1 MGITAQI
8 GSAWVA
14 VPNRIS
20 CNEGELHDLRVH
32 RLRDGARDRRPLL
45 RREEHS
51 RPHRQFARPENLGE
65 LTAEL
70 GASVK
75 AVTVD
80 EAREADIILVAV
92 GAVAFK
98 DIGAVLRDGSGKTVI
113 DATNGLMLPPEVQQ
127 TEYQGRL
134 TSEVNA
140 ERVPGAKLVKAFNQL
155 PVKVLAS
162 PLPDDVGRRVVLSR
176 ATIRMRVLPSRLLR
190 KALAL
195 RPSKS
200 ARLQQ
205 AAA

>member
-1 MGITAQI
+1 M
-8 GSAWVA
+8 V
-14 VPNRIS
+14 R
-20 CNEGELHDLRVH
+20 R
-32 RLRDGARDRRPLL
+32 ARF
-45 RREEHS
+45 
-51 RPHRQFARPENLGE
+51 FAAKNIPVLIANPRGPENLGE

-98 DIGAVLRDGSGKTVI
+98 DIGAVLRDWSGKIVI
-113 DATNGLMLPPEVQQ
+113 DATNGFMLPPEVQQ
-127 TEYQGRL
+127 AEYQGRL

-162 PLPDDVGRRVVLSR
+162 PLPDDVGRKSCSSR
-176 ATIRMRVLPSRLLR
+176 ATIRMRVRPSRLLW